1 MEYKI
6 APSLLSCDF
15 GHFAKEIEAVE
26 KAGADLL
33 HVDVMDGHFVP
44 NITMGPIMVEAARRA
59 SKLPLD
65 THLMI
70 ENARKYIN
78 DFILAGST
86 SISVHIEN
94 TNNLKTVLSSLKEK
108 KVKAGIAINP
118 ETPVQNLFPYLSMI
132 DYVLI
137 MSVHPGFGGQKFI
150 DGTYKKIEEL
160 SKKIKEQKLA
170 VEIAVDGGV
179 NTDNIGKLKISG
191 ANIFVAGN
199 AIFKTNNYK
208 ETIQKMR
215 AFL

>member
-15 GHFAKEIEAVE
+15 GHFAREIEMVE

-33 HVDVMDGHFVP
+33 HLDVMDGHFVP

-59 SKLPLD
+59 TKLPLD

-70 ENARKYIN
+70 ENPEKYVD
-78 DFILAGST
+78 DFIRAGST
-86 SISVHIEN
+86 SISVHIE
-94 TNNLKTVLSSLKEK
+94 TTKNLGNLLPSFRKK
-108 KVKAGIAINP
+108 KVKAGLAINP
-118 ETPVQNLFPYLSMI
+118 DTPLGQLFPYLSML

-137 MSVHPGFGGQKFI
+137 MSVNPGFGGQKFI
-150 DGTYKKIEEL
+150 ENTYKKIEDL
-160 SKKIKEQKLA
+160 SKKIKEQN
-170 VEIAVDGGV
+170 VFIEIAVDGGV
-179 NTDNIGKLKISG
+179 NAENIGKLKKAG

-199 AIFKTNNYK
+199 AIFKTKNYK

-215 AFL
+215 ASL

>member
-1 MEYKI
+1 
-6 APSLLSCDF
+6 
-15 GHFAKEIEAVE
+15 
-26 KAGADLL
+26 
-33 HVDVMDGHFVP
+33 
-44 NITMGPIMVEAARRA
+44 MGPIMVEAARRA

-208 ETIQKMR
+208 ETIKKMR